1 MELISDDLILPGF
14 DAARDDNIERPPP
27 LASTISTV
35 VYSGTSHT
43 LYYRVWEVPES
54 ISVLKTLTLR
64 GPRCNIR
71 QFLDVIVK
79 AERVWYRILEITFV

>member
-1 MELISDDLILPGF
+1 LELSSDALILPGL
-14 DAARDDNIERPPP
+14 DAARDANIEMPPP

-43 LYYRVWEVPES
+43 LFYRVWEVPEPIS
-54 ISVLKTLTLR
+54 ILKTLTLR
-64 GPRCNIR
+64 GPRCNIL

-79 AERVWYRILEITFV
+79 AERVWYRILESTFV